1 MTKIKRSF
9 AQTRHNPVSTPIRF
23 AVTIAVAGLLAGCG
37 QQEPPL
43 LGERLDL
50 RTPLIGAD
58 AQTGDAQTGDAQIGD
73 KVNRAVPIKLAPA
86 VNHNEWTHK
95 NGTPERRIS
104 HPALSSNLTHL
115 WSASIGA
122 GDSRNHRIT
131 ADPVVSGGRIF
142 TLDAQAGVMAH
153 STNGAPIW
161 SRDLTPA
168 ADRSGEASGGGI
180 AIAQNTVFV
189 TTGFGALVAL
199 DAATGA
205 EIWTQRLQSAA
216 TGAPTV
222 RDGLVYVTSRDSR
235 AWAIDAKNGRVKWQ
249 LQAGSTPSVMVGGT
263 TPAVSDKF
271 AIFPFGS
278 GEMLAV
284 FRKGGVR
291 IWSTII
297 SGSRRG
303 HAHAT
308 ISDITS
314 DPVIYNNVVY
324 AANQSGRLAAV
335 DLNNGD
341 RIWTAKEGAY
351 SPVWPAGGSV
361 FFVSD
366 QANLMRLDAASGEHI
381 WNIQLP
387 HFIKDKPRRHK
398 EVVRHYGPVLAGGR
412 LVVPSGDGLIR
423 SFNPVDGA
431 LLSTVEIPG
440 GASTNPVIVNG
451 VLYVVSARG
460 QLHAFR

>member
-1 MTKIKRSF
+1 MIKIKRNI
-9 AQTRHNPVSTPIRF
+9 AQMKFGRVSNPSAIV
-23 AVTIAVAGLLAGCG
+23 AAIAVAGFLAGCG

-43 LGERLDL
+43 QGERLDL
-50 RTPLIGAD
+50 RAPLTGLATD
-58 AQTGDAQTGDAQIGD
+58 TQTGDPL
-73 KVNRAVPIKLAPA
+73 NRTAPKSVPINLAPA
-86 VNHNEWTHK
+86 VNHNEWTHR
-95 NGTPERRIS
+95 NGTAERRIS
-104 HPALSSNLTHL
+104 HPALSANLTPL
-115 WSASIGA
+115 WSASIGS
-122 GDSRNHRIT
+122 GDSRRHRIT

-142 TLDAQAGVMAH
+142 TLDAKAGVMAH
-153 STNGAPIW
+153 STGGTAIW

-168 ADRSGEASGGGI
+168 SDRSGEASGGGI

-189 TTGFGALVAL
+189 TTGFGKLVAL

-205 EIWTQRLQSAA
+205 EIWVQRLQSAA

-235 AWAIDAKNGRVKWQ
+235 AWAIDAKNGRIKWQ
-249 LQAGSTPSVMVGGT
+249 LQGARTPSGMVGGT
-263 TPAVSDKF
+263 SPAVSDKF

-278 GEMLAV
+278 GEMMAT

-297 SGSRRG
+297 SGKRRG

-324 AANQSGRLAAV
+324 AGSQSGRLVAV
-335 DLNNGD
+335 DLNSGE

-366 QANLMRLDAASGEHI
+366 QANLVRLNAATGQHI

-387 HFIKDKPRRHK
+387 YFTKDKPRRHK
-398 EVVRHYGPVLAGGR
+398 EVVRHYGPVLAGSR

-431 LLSTVEIPG
+431 LISTLEIPG

-451 VLYVVSARG
+451 VLYVVSSRG